1 MAATWYRFEMHGR
14 IPVTLFVLDGMNA
27 RAGGAGTKRFREELS
42 NGHPDPQ
49 DLVRRAI
56 ALMPEVRRRWPWPDV
71 PRPAGL
77 RDDEREVTVEALL
90 LAAGHEASEVP
101 RLAARYRSSGRA
113 SPRRVATPRVEVIEP
128 ERSVVREFTVSVS
141 EQRDAHRREGE
152 LVESFITH
160 LRGIGVE
167 CSRLAV
173 PLDQRKLYN
182 DVFVPER
189 NQLIEAKGTVRREN
203 VRTAI
208 GQIADYLFQ
217 ISKDES
223 FGQAPKPAIL
233 LPERPSRSISEL
245 LDHLEI
251 GVFWS
256 THDDFEDNPGGTFT
270 R

>member
-1 MAATWYRFEMHGR
+1 MASTWYRFDTHR
-14 IPVTLFVLDGMNA
+14 RTPVTLFVLDGMNA
-27 RAGGAGTKRFREELS
+27 RAGGAGTKRFREELD
-42 NGHPDPQ
+42 NGHPDPE

-71 PRPAGL
+71 PRPTGL

-113 SPRRVATPRVEVIEP
+113 SRSPVAAPRVEIIEP
-128 ERSVVREFTVSVS
+128 ERSVRREFTVSIS
-141 EQRDAHRREGE
+141 EEREAQRREGE
-152 LVESFITH
+152 LVESFIAH

-167 CSRLAV
+167 CKRLAL

-182 DVFVPER
+182 DLFVPER
-189 NQLIEAKGTVRREN
+189 NQLIEAKGTVRRDD
-203 VRTAI
+203 VRMAI

-217 ISKDES
+217 ISKDEA
-223 FGQAPKPAIL
+223 FGEAPDPAIL
-233 LPERPSRSISEL
+233 LPQRPLQSISEL
-245 LDHLEI
+245 LDHVEI
-251 GVFWS
+251 GVIWAS
-256 THDDFEDNPGGTFT
+256 GEGFEDNSGGAFT